1 MLGWDELYRR
11 YCPEISPVGVI
22 GFNPG
27 EQGLACGWHG
37 ERLLRN
43 SFILY
48 PSKFVASQS
57 IKASL
62 RNCINRIAR

>member
-1 MLGWDELYRR
+1 M
-11 YCPEISPVGVI
+11 GVI
-22 GFNPG
+22 EFNPG
-27 EQGLACGWHG
+27 EQGLACGLHG